1 MGASLAFVLP
11 VSTPPNA
18 IDFGTG
24 FIPITSMIRAG
35 LILDILGGIVIW
47 VTLRLL
53 CPLIGLS

>member
-18 IDFGTG
+18 IVYGTG

-35 LILDILGGIVIW
+35 LVLDILGGIVIW
-47 VTLRLL
+47 VTLRLRW
-53 CPLIGLS
+53 PLIWLG